1 MLKRY
6 RSINFISMASIAV
19 LVTVETSEY
28 AIEVFTAIHNFHLF
42 LGEEVCLC
50 VTWCNPEEKA
60 DISG

>member
-1 MLKRY
+1 
-6 RSINFISMASIAV
+6 MASIAV

-50 VTWCNPEEKA
+50 VTWCNPGEKA